1 MIFTK
6 KNHTL
11 RKNTME
17 YLRLKKEILESKMAF
32 KHPFKIEN
40 TTSNNATK
48 KKINQTI
55 KINDTPCITVA
66 LLTHNRTNVACATI
80 DHLVKNLKYPNLKWC
95 ISDDRST
102 DKNHVE
108 ILVQRF
114 LKNNIRDVK
123 VLRTDDE
130 HYGLGASMNNA
141 LKYAWTN
148 GDIILTME
156 DDWILQKEL
165 DLTYYAKILR
175 EDENVSLIRLCY
187 IDQRHILEPYNENL
201 DSVRQSTNN
210 FIFNNQCGL
219 RHKRIYDFLGY
230 NKENCNGDDQEK
242 YIRDRYNDMTNFGET
257 YKVLWPNKL
266 KKDSMDDPSLYFV
279 HVGKSVSGHG
289 WYDIPARYKW
299 IYQEKWINEVNSMVN
314 NNEIFFR
321 VIIPTYNTTKYIRR
335 CLDSINNQTFKRF
348 KAVIVDD
355 NSDDQKLMAEICK
368 KYDFVEYVQL
378 NEHIDAGGCRNVGLK
393 YFTTSKYTLFCDSD
407 DYYIDNDAF
416 LKLYNHIIENKYP
429 ECVNFSFYWEQLHKK
444 QEPCQLEVPWSR
456 CIKTPLCKTFRA
468 YRRKQNDVIW
478 YLRQFDSLK
487 NTTNLYDSLY
497 YYTSDNPLSCSSN
510 IRTYKYNNRILASY
524 FYLLADLLE
533 EKFVKPEIK
542 EKAAETFKIVYNRIT
557 RNYTLDSLAEVI
569 NPKNT

>member
-1 MIFTK
+1 MIFAK

-32 KHPFKIEN
+32 RHPFKIEN

-55 KINDTPCITVA
+55 KINDIPCITVA

-148 GDIILTME
+148 GDIVLTME

-348 KAVIVDD
+348 KVVVVDD

-456 CIKTPLCKTFRA
+456 CIRTPLCKTFRA